1 MSPWGTVQPGLAP
14 APLNPALPSLTVSWL
29 FPPSAMLAQPA
40 ERSCAE
46 SVQPFLGS
54 ILEELMG
61 PVSSGFSEL
70 RSLFEKEVDELS
82 QSFQTTK
89 DSAQLKEV
97 GYESKEW
104 VGMLCLFVGLCLHS
118 FILFSLPLSLSPVF
132 SSALPSIHL
141 PFHLFI
147 WSFWP
152 SFIHIIHSSIH
163 PSIYLISF
171 TNGFHVTKIITCLY
185 KLNSIQRY
193 LHKSKINHHR
203 SYPPNSSPPPT
214 PKVSPLPTP

>member
-1 MSPWGTVQPGLAP
+1 MSRWGTVQPGLAP
-14 APLNPALPSLTVSWL
+14 VPLNPALPSLTVSWL
-29 FPPSAMLAQPA
+29 FPPSAMVAQPA

-97 GYESKEW
+97 GYEAKEW

-118 FILFSLPLSLSPVF
+118 FILFSLPPSLSSLFFCPAF
-132 SSALPSIHL
+132 HSSAFPSIHL
-141 PFHLFI
+141 VFLA
-147 WSFWP
+147 
-152 SFIHIIHSSIH
+152 FIHPCYSFIHSSIH
-163 PSIYLISF
+163 LLDF
-171 TNGFHVTKIITCLY
+171 LY
-185 KLNSIQRY
+185 
-193 LHKSKINHHR
+193 
-203 SYPPNSSPPPT
+203 
-214 PKVSPLPTP
+214 

>member
-14 APLNPALPSLTVSWL
+14 VPLNPVLPSLTVSWL
-29 FPPSAMLAQPA
+29 FPTSAMVAQPA

-97 GYESKEW
+97 GYEAKEW
-104 VGMLCLFVGLCLHS
+104 SVNGLFVSLCIHSFFFFSFSLSCLFFFPAFHS
-118 FILFSLPLSLSPVF
+118 YAFPF
-132 SSALPSIHL
+132 IHL
-141 PFHLFI
+141 VFL
-147 WSFWP
+147 
-152 SFIHIIHSSIH
+152 SFIHPHYSFIHSSIF
-163 PSIYLISF
+163 YLISF
-171 TNGFHVTKIITCLY
+171 INGFML
-185 KLNSIQRY
+185 
-193 LHKSKINHHR
+193 
-203 SYPPNSSPPPT
+203 
-214 PKVSPLPTP
+214 

>member
-14 APLNPALPSLTVSWL
+14 VPLNPVLPSLTVSWL
-29 FPPSAMLAQPA
+29 FPTSAMVAQPA

-54 ILEELMG
+54 ILEELMV

-97 GYESKEW
+97 GYEAKEW
-104 VGMLCLFVGLCLHS
+104 SVNGLFLSLCLHS
-118 FILFSLPLSLSPVF
+118 FILFFLLLSLLSFLLPCLPF
-132 SSALPSIHL
+132 ICLSIYSSSLSVLHSSTLFIHPFIHL
-141 PFHLFI
+141 LLDF
-147 WSFWP
+147 
-152 SFIHIIHSSIH
+152 
-163 PSIYLISF
+163 
-171 TNGFHVTKIITCLY
+171 LY
-185 KLNSIQRY
+185 
-193 LHKSKINHHR
+193 
-203 SYPPNSSPPPT
+203 
-214 PKVSPLPTP
+214 

>member
-14 APLNPALPSLTVSWL
+14 VPLNPALPSLTVSWL

-104 VGMLCLFVGLCLHS
+104 VGMLCLFVGLCLP
-118 FILFSLPLSLSPVF
+118 FICLSIYSSSLSGLH
-132 SSALPSIHL
+132 SSN
-141 PFHLFI
+141 
-147 WSFWP
+147 
-152 SFIHIIHSSIH
+152 IIHSSIH

-171 TNGFHVTKIITCLY
+171 TNGFHVMKIITCLY

-193 LHKSKINHHR
+193 LHKSKINHHL

-214 PKVSPLPTP
+214 PKVSPFPTP

>member
-118 FILFSLPLSLSPVF
+118 FILFSLPLSLSLQSFP
-132 SSALPSIHL
+132 LPCL
-141 PFHLFI
+141 PFICLSIYSSGLSGLHSSTLFI
-147 WSFWP
+147 HPF
-152 SFIHIIHSSIH
+152 IH
-163 PSIYLISF
+163 PS
-171 TNGFHVTKIITCLY
+171 T
-185 KLNSIQRY
+185 
-193 LHKSKINHHR
+193 
-203 SYPPNSSPPPT
+203 
-214 PKVSPLPTP
+214 

>member
-1 MSPWGTVQPGLAP
+1 MSPWGAVQPGLAP
-14 APLNPALPSLTVSWL
+14 VPLNPVLPSLTVSWL
-29 FPPSAMLAQPA
+29 FPTSAMVAQPA

-97 GYESKEW
+97 EYEAKEW
-104 VGMLCLFVGLCLHS
+104 SVNGLFVSLCLHS
-118 FILFSLPLSLSPVF
+118 FFLFSLLSLSCLFVF
-132 SSALPSIHL
+132 PAFHSSAFPSAHL
-141 PFHLFI
+141 VFL
-147 WSFWP
+147 
-152 SFIHIIHSSIH
+152 SFIHPHYSFIH
-163 PSIYLISF
+163 PS
-171 TNGFHVTKIITCLY
+171 T
-185 KLNSIQRY
+185 
-193 LHKSKINHHR
+193 
-203 SYPPNSSPPPT
+203 
-214 PKVSPLPTP
+214 

>member
-1 MSPWGTVQPGLAP
+1 MV
-14 APLNPALPSLTVSWL
+14 
-29 FPPSAMLAQPA
+29 AQPA

-97 GYESKEW
+97 GYEAKEW
-104 VGMLCLFVGLCLHS
+104 SVNGLFVSLCIHS
-118 FILFSLPLSLSPVF
+118 FFFSPSLSPVF
-132 SSALPSIHL
+132 SSSLPSIHM

-147 WSFWP
+147 
-152 SFIHIIHSSIH
+152 
-163 PSIYLISF
+163 
-171 TNGFHVTKIITCLY
+171 
-185 KLNSIQRY
+185 
-193 LHKSKINHHR
+193 
-203 SYPPNSSPPPT
+203 
-214 PKVSPLPTP
+214 